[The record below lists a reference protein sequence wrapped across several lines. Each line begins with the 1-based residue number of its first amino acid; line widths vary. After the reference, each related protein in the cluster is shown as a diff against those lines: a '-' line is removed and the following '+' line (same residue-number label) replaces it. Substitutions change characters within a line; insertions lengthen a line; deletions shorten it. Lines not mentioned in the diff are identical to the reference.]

1 MRLVGQT
8 TERYLKAN
16 RRDERQRCPS
26 GSHQPTK
33 EAIVL
38 RWESTQGE
46 TPLSPSCA

>member
-16 RRDERQRCPS
+16 RRDERQRMPFWFTS
-26 GSHQPTK
+26 TTK
-33 EAIVL
+33 DAIVL